1 MSQRIMRLG
10 FAAVSS
16 LLVFSGCSSHRQ
28 LATQAVDFNL
38 TVEKAQNEMLLLNVI
53 RAKDR
58 LPMYMTGISSL
69 NGNFSTSLSAGSGVS
84 NTHSRQREPSVV
96 DTLTRGATASLGT
109 AVSANPSFSLAVLD
123 TQEFMRGFLM
133 PIPMDMLGYY
143 WSQEWPRA
151 LLLYLLVQRVEIEFP
166 NGGIQVLRNYPNSA
180 STELKDLKTF
190 GCTLRDFL
198 ARNPRF
204 EAKALRQD
212 VGPPLSEAAFNDVTK
227 LIQVSRDGYELSRD
241 SGQSSY
247 QLRKIQ
253 TEKHFALN
261 DKPSY
266 DKNTTDFPDAKYVKS
281 CEDADPISAAAPPS
295 GDAKT
300 GKLAGEQE
308 PYQQAAAA
316 GMIRVQLTGLKSLTL
331 VLRSPEALLYYLG
344 ELARLANRKEF
355 PKIPYICIQN
365 RFQPLFVAL
374 PSGRCQGSQVEVNGA
389 GGKFSVPAASED
401 TIAKSYCDEGDIRID
416 DANQCDAGRSM
427 QALRLVSQIMSMQKS
442 AKDLPTDGVVRL
454 LN

>member
-1 MSQRIMRLG
+1 MNQRIMRLG
-10 FAAVSS
+10 LAAVSS

-69 NGNFSTSLSAGSGVS
+69 SGNLSTSLSAGSTIS
-84 NTHSRQREPSVV
+84 TSHSREREPTVV

-123 TQEFMRGFLM
+123 TQEFMRGFLT
-133 PIPMDMLGYY
+133 PIPMDILGYY

-151 LLLYLLVQRVEIEFP
+151 LLLYLLVQRVEIEFQ
-166 NGGIQVLRNYPNSA
+166 GGGTQVLRNYPNSA
-180 STELKDLKTF
+180 STELRDLKTF

-204 EAKALRQD
+204 ETKSLTQD
-212 VGPPLSEAAFNDVTK
+212 IGPPLSRDEVSDVTK
-227 LIQVSRDGYELSRD
+227 LIQVGKDGYGLSQD
-241 SGQSSY
+241 TEKGFY
-247 QLRKIQ
+247 QLTKTR
-253 TEKHFALN
+253 TEQHFALN
-261 DKPSY
+261 DKPAYKRNS
-266 DKNTTDFPDAKYVKS
+266 TDFPNAEYQKS
-281 CEDADPISAAAPPS
+281 CEDADPISASAPPS
-295 GDAKT
+295 SDAKT
-300 GKLAGEQE
+300 GEPAGEPE
-308 PYQQAAAA
+308 PYQQSAAA
-316 GMIRVQLTGLKSLTL
+316 GKIRVPLAGSKSLTL

-344 ELARLANRKEF
+344 ELARVANRKES
-355 PKIPYICIQN
+355 PKMPYICIQN

-401 TIAKSYCDEGDIRID
+401 SIAKSYCDEGDIRID
-416 DANQCDAGRSM
+416 DANKCDAGRSM
-427 QALRLVSQIMSMQKS
+427 QALRLVSQIMSMQKY
-442 AKDLPTDGVVRL
+442 AKDLPSAGVVRL